1 MEPDVFIC
9 RRRAA
14 APAVAVVTPLTHAAC
29 GEKKAM
35 NVLVTGSTGLVGS
48 AVVAFLTS
56 SGHQVTRLVRTTP
69 TPGAAEV
76 YWDPD
81 AKTIATPALEGLDA
95 VVHLA
100 GENIATGRWNPAKK
114 RRIRDSRVQG
124 TRVLCDALAQLVDP
138 PKILVSASAIGYYGD
153 RGDRIMREESRP
165 GTDFLAEVCR
175 EWEAATAPAEER
187 GLRVVHLR
195 IGVVLTPSGGALHKM
210 LTPFKL
216 GTGGIIGNGQQYVS
230 WIALDDVVGIVHYV
244 LTTDTLRGP
253 VNAVSP
259 HPVTNQEFTKTL
271 GQVLKRPTVFPMPSF
286 AARVL
291 FGEMADALMLSSTRV
306 EPARLIESGYAFQV
320 PELDGALRHLL
331 GKASA

>member
-1 MEPDVFIC
+1 
-9 RRRAA
+9 
-14 APAVAVVTPLTHAAC
+14 
-29 GEKKAM
+29 M

-48 AVVAFLTS
+48 AVVAFLTAG
-56 SGHQVTRLVRTTP
+56 GHQVTRLVRTTP
-69 TPGAAEV
+69 APGAAEV
-76 YWDPD
+76 YWDPA

-100 GENIATGRWNPAKK
+100 GENIATGRWTPAKK

-124 TRVLCDALAQLVDP
+124 TRLLCYALAQLVEP
-138 PKILVSASAIGYYGD
+138 PTVLVSASAIGYYGD
-153 RGDRIMREESRP
+153 RGDRIMTEENRP

-187 GLRVVHLR
+187 GLRVVRLR
-195 IGVVLTPSGGALHKM
+195 TGMVLTPAGGALHKM

-216 GTGGIIGNGQQYVS
+216 GVGGIMGNGQQYMS
-230 WIALDDVVGIVHYV
+230 WIARDDVVGIIQHA
-244 LTTDTLRGP
+244 LTADALRGP

-271 GQVLKRPTVFPMPSF
+271 GQILQRPTVLPMPSF
-286 AARVL
+286 AARAL

-306 EPARLIESGYAFQV
+306 EPERLINSGYEFQF
-320 PELDGALRHLL
+320 PELDGALRHML
-331 GKASA
+331 GKAAA

>member
-1 MEPDVFIC
+1 
-9 RRRAA
+9 
-14 APAVAVVTPLTHAAC
+14 
-29 GEKKAM
+29 M

-48 AVVAFLTS
+48 AVVALLTAG
-56 SGHQVTRLVRTTP
+56 GHQVTRLVRTTP
-69 TPGAAEV
+69 AHGAAEV
-76 YWDPD
+76 YWDPA

-100 GENIATGRWNPAKK
+100 GENIATGRWTPAKK

-124 TRVLCDALAQLVDP
+124 TRLLCDALAQLVEP
-138 PKILVSASAIGYYGD
+138 PTVLVSASAIGYYGD
-153 RGDRIMREESRP
+153 RGDRIMTEEDRP

-187 GLRVVHLR
+187 GLRVVRLR
-195 IGVVLTPSGGALHKM
+195 TGVVLTPAGGALHKM

-216 GTGGIIGNGQQYVS
+216 GVGGIMGNGQQYMS
-230 WIALDDVVGIVHYV
+230 WIARDDVVGIIQHA
-244 LTTDTLRGP
+244 LTADALRGP

-271 GQVLKRPTVFPMPSF
+271 GQILQRPTVLPMPSF
-286 AARVL
+286 AARAL

-306 EPARLIESGYAFQV
+306 EPERLINSGYEFQF
-320 PELDGALRHLL
+320 PELDGALRHML
-331 GKASA
+331 GKAAA

>member
-1 MEPDVFIC
+1 
-9 RRRAA
+9 
-14 APAVAVVTPLTHAAC
+14 
-29 GEKKAM
+29 M

-48 AVVAFLTS
+48 AVVALLTAG
-56 SGHQVTRLVRTTP
+56 GHQVTRLVRTTP
-69 TPGAAEV
+69 APGAAEV
-76 YWDPD
+76 YWEPA

-100 GENIATGRWNPAKK
+100 GENIATGRWTPAKK

-124 TRVLCDALAQLVDP
+124 TRLLCDALAQLVEP
-138 PKILVSASAIGYYGD
+138 PTVLVSASAIGYYGD
-153 RGDRIMREESRP
+153 RGDRIMTEEDRP

-187 GLRVVHLR
+187 GLRVVRLR
-195 IGVVLTPSGGALHKM
+195 TGMVLTPAGGALHKM

-216 GTGGIIGNGQQYVS
+216 GVGGIMGNGQQYMS
-230 WIALDDVVGIVHYV
+230 WIARDDVVGIIQHA
-244 LTTDTLRGP
+244 LTADALRGP

-271 GQVLKRPTVFPMPSF
+271 GQILQRPTVLPMPSF
-286 AARVL
+286 AARAL

-306 EPARLIESGYAFQV
+306 EPERLINSGYEFQF
-320 PELDGALRHLL
+320 PELDGALRHML
-331 GKASA
+331 GKAAA